1 MARAPHAGAGARP
14 GALPG
19 PGALAPGALPGPRAL
34 PGPGAL
40 APGALPGPGAP
51 ANRDPDPGG
60 LESLLGP
67 QRLISLRTLLLARA
81 IDWASGLAP
90 GGVHVAYEPFD
101 AGAAMRDLVG
111 PDVNLFPQNG
121 AGLAGKLANASVLAV
136 DGGDGPLLIAWP
148 ELMHWRPE
156 HAEAALTDLGDGYE
170 LSVGPVFDGGFYLL
184 AQAHPLPALFGLPD
198 AIWRS
203 PDSLTLV
210 LGAAH
215 AAGVEGGMLRAE
227 RGLRSPGDVRAALA
241 DPLLDPELRA
251 LLDYGR

>member
-1 MARAPHAGAGARP
+1 
-14 GALPG
+14 
-19 PGALAPGALPGPRAL
+19 
-34 PGPGAL
+34 
-40 APGALPGPGAP
+40 
-51 ANRDPDPGG
+51 
-60 LESLLGP
+60 
-67 QRLISLRTLLLARA
+67 
-81 IDWASGLAP
+81 
-90 GGVHVAYEPFD
+90 VHVAYEPFD

-136 DGGDGPLLIAWP
+136 AGGDGPLLIAWP